1 MKFLDSGGVQ
11 HLWSKVKSYVGDQLG
26 TIDRTLYKVITKL
39 PHTAEEAKILGC
51 TDVNKIYL
59 IALGGDTSV
68 GNQKYEEYIYRGIT
82 FETNYNKL
90 NWEKLGSFRSTVDLS
105 NYLDKTTDQTIGS
118 SSASANLDI
127 FGYINFQND
136 GGITGGNGKETE
148 VFTSNGG
155 YLDISAYAKKTEIP
169 NVSGKV
175 DKVTVGGSGNAVTAA
190 SISGSTLTL
199 TKGATFLTA
208 HQDISGKS
216 NIDHTH
222 KVKINGVVKTITAS
236 GTADASLT
244 DLGTYLTAHQVLNT
258 LTLQKNGQQIGTYNP
273 RNASTLNITVPTK
286 LSEFTDDVVAGK
298 YLPLTGGDITGPLT
312 ITDHEAE
319 TLIDLDGVTVGET
332 IYQQGQIQ
340 NDYGNVLILPSIE
353 GTIALTSDI
362 STYVTSNVQKMSNDD
377 IDKALV

>member
-11 HLWSKVKSYVGDQLG
+11 HLWSKMKSYVGDKLG
-26 TIDRTLYKVITKL
+26 TIDRTLYKIITKL
-39 PHTAEEAKILGC
+39 PDTAEEAKTLGC

-59 IALGGDTSV
+59 IALSGNTSV
-68 GNQKYEEYIYRGIT
+68 VNQKYEEYIYRGIT
-82 FETNYNKL
+82 FATNYNKF

-118 SSASANLDI
+118 SSVSANLGIYGDI
-127 FGYINFQND
+127 SFMND
-136 GGITGGNGKETE
+136 GGILGGNRKETE
-148 VFTSNGG
+148 VFTSDGG
-155 YLDISAYAKKTEIP
+155 YLDISVYAKKTEIP

-190 SISGSTLTL
+190 SISSSTLTL

-222 KVKINGVVKTITAS
+222 RVKINGVIKTITAS
-236 GTADASLT
+236 ETADASLT
-244 DLGTYLTAHQVLNT
+244 DLGTYLTAHQTLNT

-273 RNASTLNITVPTK
+273 RTASTLNITVPTK
-286 LSEFTDDVVAGK
+286 LSGFTDDIVAGK
-298 YLPLTGGDITGPLT
+298 YLPLTGGNITGPLT
-312 ITDHEAE
+312 ITDHDVM
-319 TLIDLDGVTVGET
+319 TSIDLDGVSVGET
-332 IYQQGQIQ
+332 SYIEGQII
-340 NDYGNVLILPSIE
+340 NVGNVLDLPRAT

-377 IDKALV
+377 IDKVLA

>member
-1 MKFLDSGGVQ
+1 M
-11 HLWSKVKSYVGDQLG
+11 
-26 TIDRTLYKVITKL
+26 
-39 PHTAEEAKILGC
+39 
-51 TDVNKIYL
+51 
-59 IALGGDTSV
+59 
-68 GNQKYEEYIYRGIT
+68 
-82 FETNYNKL
+82 
-90 NWEKLGSFRSTVDLS
+90 
-105 NYLDKTTDQTIGS
+105 
-118 SSASANLDI
+118 
-127 FGYINFQND
+127 
-136 GGITGGNGKETE
+136 KETE

-155 YLDISAYAKKTEIP
+155 YLDISVYAKKTEIP

-244 DLGTYLTAHQVLNT
+244 DLGTYLTTHQVLNT

-273 RNASTLNITVPTK
+273 RTASTLNITVPTK
-286 LSEFTDDVVAGK
+286 LSGCTDDVVAGK

-312 ITDHEAE
+312 ITNHEVV
-319 TLIDLDGVTVGET
+319 TSIDLDGVTVGET
-332 IYQQGQIQ
+332 IYSQGQIE
-340 NDYGNVLILPSIE
+340 NATGNRLTLPIAT

-377 IDKALV
+377 IDKALM

>member
-26 TIDRTLYKVITKL
+26 TIDRTLYKIITKL
-39 PHTAEEAKILGC
+39 PNTAEEAKTLGC

-68 GNQKYEEYIYRGIT
+68 GNQRYEEYIYRCIT
-82 FETNYNKL
+82 YATKYNKV
-90 NWEKLGSFRSTVDLS
+90 NWEKLGSSRSTVDLS
-105 NYLDKTTDQTIGS
+105 NYLDKTTDQTIGFNG
-118 SSASANLDI
+118 ASVQLTI
-127 FGYINFQND
+127 YGYINLQND
-136 GGITGGNGKETE
+136 GGITGGNRKETE

-244 DLGTYLTAHQVLNT
+244 DLGTYLTTHQVLNT

-273 RNASTLNITVPTK
+273 RTASTLNITVPTK
-286 LSEFTDDVVAGK
+286 LSGFTDDVVAGK

-312 ITDHEAE
+312 ITDHEVM
-319 TLIDLDGVTVGET
+319 TSIDLDGVTVDET
-332 IYQQGQIQ
+332 IYSFGQIE
-340 NDYGNVLILPSIE
+340 NGPGNVLTLPSSN

-377 IDKALV
+377 IDKVLV